1 MKIITGILLL
11 LLLVSLACETE
22 PTLFTGPYHVRFT
35 ESVLTEK
42 ESYSPIIPLSVHLV
56 SPALEEDITI
66 NYEISGSARENID
79 YRILDTR
86 GSVVIKKGK
95 YFSFINVKLLNNA
108 NNILRSQDLIITL
121 ASTSNGAVRIGQS
134 DGGIGKKY
142 TLTIKDDCILGG
154 SYAGRRGSVSQ
165 PVTITST
172 DCEKYILSNWN
183 INLFSTTTPMD
194 LNFTDNG
201 DNTLTI
207 PEQEEQNIQ
216 DDFATIIGNG
226 VVDPITGAIIM
237 TITLMDFDGK
247 PKITI
252 NYTRN

>member
-1 MKIITGILLL
+1 MKSRIGISLLP
-11 LLLVSLACETE
+11 LLVLLACETE
-22 PTLFTGPYHVRFT
+22 PRIFTGPYHVRFT
-35 ESVLTEK
+35 ELVLTEK
-42 ESYSPIIPLSVHLV
+42 ESYTPIIPLSVHLV

-79 YRILDTR
+79 YKILDTR

-95 YFSFINVKLLNNA
+95 YFGFINVKLLNNA
-108 NNILRSQDLIITL
+108 NNILRSQDVIITL
-121 ASTSNGAVRIGQS
+121 TSTSQGSVRVGQS

-165 PVTITST
+165 PVTITSN

-183 INLFSTTTPMD
+183 INLFNTTTPMD
-194 LNFTDNG
+194 LVFTDNG

-216 DDFATIIGNG
+216 EDFATIKGNG

-237 TITLMDFDGK
+237 TIALMDFNGQ